1 MTFSIIALDR
11 RSSRL
16 GIVVASGS
24 THVGRRVP
32 HLEPGVG
39 AVATQGYTL
48 TAYGP
53 WGLELLKRGLKP
65 REALARMLEADP
77 GRELRQVAIVSS
89 SGLIAVHTGSLTP
102 EWHGHIIGPDYVVLG
117 NLISGPE
124 VLEAMRS
131 AFLARRGEGLVGAL
145 ISALEAGSRAG
156 GDRRGERSAALL
168 VELPGGQVLR
178 LEVGVSADPISELR
192 DAWLAKQ

>member
-11 RSSRL
+11 SSRRL
-16 GIVVASGS
+16 GVAVASGS

-53 WGLELLKRGLKP
+53 WGLELLRRGLEP
-65 REALARMLEADP
+65 REALSKMLKADP

-89 SGLIAVHTGSLTP
+89 SGLIAAHTGSLTP

-117 NLISGPE
+117 NLIAGPE
-124 VLEAMRS
+124 VLDAMRR
-131 AFLARRGEGLVGAL
+131 AFEANRHKGLGEALV
-145 ISALEAGSRAG
+145 SALEAGSRAG

-168 VELPGGQVLR
+168 VELPGGFVLR
-178 LEVGVSADPISELR
+178 LEIDVSAEPISELR
-192 DAWLAKQ
+192 GSLPREL